1 MDEDVE
7 NNTKTK
13 FGIEKTNL
21 VNHIVSLIKNDT
33 QFDKNGV
40 IKVTT
45 ELYDILP
52 FITYNV
58 QNGEF
63 IIDNP
68 FIIENFKIHF

>member
-68 FIIENFKIHF
+68 FIIENLKIHF